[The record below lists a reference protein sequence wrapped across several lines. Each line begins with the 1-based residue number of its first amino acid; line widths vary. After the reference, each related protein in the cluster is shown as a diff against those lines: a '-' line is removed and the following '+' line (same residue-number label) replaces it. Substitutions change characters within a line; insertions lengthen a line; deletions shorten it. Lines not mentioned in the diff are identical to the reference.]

1 MLAFIYSTINAG
13 KTANLILSA
22 HACNERG
29 INNLIFVPSVASGRD
44 GFNKVSSRIGIH
56 QDAISVTENDNIY
69 EMVHKMLIDKS
80 TKLPIQVVFVD
91 EAQFLTL
98 NQVVQLTQIAD
109 SLDIQVHAYGLRSDF
124 KGEPFEASKYLLS
137 WADKIEE
144 VKTWAEN
151 SHTAKK
157 AIMNIKVDENG
168 NRISDGDSVSVGFG
182 YKAVTRNEFNIAKN
196 WKKLSSNT
204 EQ

>member
-1 MLAFIYSTINAG
+1 MITFIYSTINAG

-22 HACNERG
+22 HACTERG
-29 INNLIFVPSVASGRD
+29 INNLILVPSVASGRD

-56 QDAISVTENDNIY
+56 HDAISISENENLY
-69 EMVHKMLIDKS
+69 EMIHNKIMDKD
-80 TKLPIQVVFVD
+80 TKLPIQILFID
-91 EAQFLTL
+91 EAQFLTIP
-98 NQVVQLTQIAD
+98 QVVQLTQISD
-109 SLDIQVHAYGLRSDF
+109 SLDIQIHAYGLRTDF

-151 SHTAKK
+151 SNKAKK

-168 NRISDGDSVSVGFG
+168 NRISGGDSVSVGFG

-196 WKKLSSNT
+196 WKN
-204 EQ
+204 

>member
-29 INNLIFVPSVASGRD
+29 ITNLIFVPSVASGRD

-56 QDAISVTENDNIY
+56 QDAISISEKDNIY
-69 EMVHKMLIDKS
+69 EMVHNMIIDKG
-80 TKLPIQVVFVD
+80 TKLPIQIVFID
-91 EAQFLTL
+91 EAQFLTPD
-98 NQVVQLTQIAD
+98 QVAQLTQIAD
-109 SLDIQVHAYGLRSDF
+109 SLDIQVHAYGLRTDF
-124 KGEPFEASKYLLS
+124 KGEPFEASKYLLA

-151 SHTAKK
+151 SYTARK
-157 AIMNIKVDENG
+157 AIMNIKVDEKG
-168 NRISDGDSVSVGFG
+168 NRISNGESVSVGFG
-182 YKAVTRNEFNIAKN
+182 YKAVTRSEFNIAKN
-196 WKKLSSNT
+196 WKR
-204 EQ
+204 

>member
-56 QDAISVTENDNIY
+56 QDAISITENDNIY

-151 SHTAKK
+151 
-157 AIMNIKVDENG
+157 IKVDENG

-204 EQ
+204 KQ